1 MAVYNKPIVL
11 KNIEAKEEAIREKEN
26 KPKIIK
32 ATTEVEAVTEE
43 EPETEIILND
53 VVDKLE
59 EAKYLMS
66 LETLSKS
73 GKNDFQKFQYLEL
86 SDFLPQ
92 ARRIFRKLNLATTF
106 QINFKKNI
114 ARLIVKDKESE
125 TKQTFSIAIDDVTE
139 KNPGKSM
146 QTRGTLQTYAMRY
159 LYFQLFEL
167 NVPDGIDSKNNQTTR
182 KTSKST
188 PTNNKETTKQTSNV
202 PDDFKFIPLSKIDS
216 ESIKDIEYAINW
228 CEYDI
233 TSKNFSANAK
243 RMMSRVSKLVK
254 ANKLDKSIISNV
266 EKEIKERYD

>member
-1 MAVYNKPIVL
+1 MAVYNKPMVL
-11 KNIEAKEEAIREKEN
+11 KNIEAKEKAIKEKEN
-26 KPKIIK
+26 NKTIK
-32 ATTEVEAVTEE
+32 ATTMVEEIVEDKPEV
-43 EPETEIILND
+43 ILND

-73 GKNDFQKFQYLEL
+73 GKNDYQKFQYLEL

-114 ARLIVKDKESE
+114 ARLTVKDKESE

-167 NVPDGIDSKNNQTTR
+167 NVPDGIDNKNNQTTR
-182 KTSKST
+182 KLSKST
-188 PTNNKETTKQTSNV
+188 PSNKETSKQTSNIPNDFNFV
-202 PDDFKFIPLSKIDS
+202 PISKIDP
-216 ESIKDIEYAINW
+216 ESIKDVEYAINW

-233 TSKNFSANAK
+233 TSKNFDANAK

-254 ANKLDKSIISNV
+254 ANKLDKSIVATV
-266 EKEIKERYD
+266 ENEIKARYD